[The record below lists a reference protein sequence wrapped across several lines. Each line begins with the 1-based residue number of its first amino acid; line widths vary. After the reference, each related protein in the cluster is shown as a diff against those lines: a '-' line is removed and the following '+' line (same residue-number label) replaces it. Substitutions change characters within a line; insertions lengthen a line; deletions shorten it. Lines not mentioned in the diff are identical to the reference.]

1 MAMYGR
7 AFRFGTVFRRK
18 PATRL
23 RQTII
28 RNLTGRPQNETAR
41 RPGPVATGGRA
52 VSKTEFSGTRA
63 SAHQKGVH
71 VLFDSSLHLGRTSLS
86 CVRFGLFSLLR
97 RGPLHLRRP
106 GAQALALLLLKANRV
121 RVAGLARARGDLA
134 ESRVIP
140 ALFHS
145 LARLSQN
152 APRHLSDLFE
162 FRLYVR
168 RLRHSFRLPLSQR
181 KLARKNLHGCKKSE

>member
-1 MAMYGR
+1 MK
-7 AFRFGTVFRRK
+7 RRG
-18 PATRL
+18 
-23 RQTII
+23 
-28 RNLTGRPQNETAR
+28 GRPQKLPNS
-41 RPGPVATGGRA
+41 GRA
-52 VSKTEFSGTRA
+52 VSKTDFSGTRA

-71 VLFDSSLHLGRTSLS
+71 VLFDTSLHLGRTSLS

-97 RGPLHLRRP
+97 RGPFHLRRP
-106 GAQALALLLLKANRV
+106 GAQALALLLLKANRL
-121 RVAGLARARGDLA
+121 RAAGLAIARGYLA
-134 ESRVIP
+134 ESRAIP

-162 FRLYVR
+162 FRLYIR

-181 KLARKNLHGCKKSE
+181 KLAMESLHGCKKSE